1 MTAKSKIY
9 TYRGGEKVELDKS
22 PDQMVVRALPDQ
34 LSDSAIINA
43 EQVSSAL
50 TRITTGAADLD
61 SAMARSREIA
71 PTRHAYSETRS
82 GAEFLITDRKINGVR
97 LY

>member
-9 TYRGGEKVELDKS
+9 TYRGGEKVEPDKS

-71 PTRHAYSETRS
+71 PTRHAYSE
-82 GAEFLITDRKINGVR
+82 FLIIDRKINGVR